1 MKAIVSVNSL
11 SRWEPLTV
19 PLAQVLPQVLPQ
31 VGKTERKTFPHSEA
45 MAFESEL
52 QKPNFE
58 LTLVVEE
65 TPAQPRLVAYAG
77 ITRTK
82 GTALLHK
89 LCVVEEM
96 RNQGIATTL
105 LRLQVNKLEFQGC
118 GSVQLWVD
126 ESRESAK
133 HLYDKFGFNVVR
145 KVEDYYGPGR
155 SGLRMILRLNDLGS
169 PATK

>member
-1 MKAIVSVNSL
+1 MKATVSVYSL

-19 PLAQVLPQVLPQ
+19 PLAQVLPQ

-52 QKPNFE
+52 QKSNFE

-77 ITRTK
+77 ITRIK
-82 GTALLHK
+82 RTALLHK
-89 LCVVEEM
+89 LCVVEEL
-96 RNQGIATTL
+96 RNQGIATQL
-105 LRLQVNKLEFQGC
+105 LRLQIKKLEIQGC
-118 GSVQLWVD
+118 DGVQLWVD
-126 ESRESAK
+126 EARKSAK
-133 HLYDKFGFNVVR
+133 HLYDIFEFNVVR
-145 KVEDYYGPGR
+145 TVEDYYGPGR
-155 SGLRMILRLNDLGS
+155 CGLRMILRLNS

>member
-1 MKAIVSVNSL
+1 MKATVSVYSM
-11 SRWEPLTV
+11 SIWEPLTV
-19 PLAQVLPQVLPQ
+19 PLAQVLPQ

-58 LTLVVEE
+58 LTLIVEE

-96 RNQGIATTL
+96 RNHGIATKILAFTIK
-105 LRLQVNKLEFQGC
+105 KLELQGC
-118 GSVQLWVD
+118 DGVQLWVD

-145 KVEDYYGPGR
+145 KVEDYYAPGR
-155 SGLRMILRLNDLGS
+155 SGIRMILRLNDSGS
-169 PATK
+169 SATK

>member
-1 MKAIVSVNSL
+1 MKATVSVYSL
-11 SRWEPLTV
+11 SIWEPLTI
-19 PLAQVLPQVLPQ
+19 PLAPLLPQ

-52 QKPNFE
+52 QKSNFE
-58 LTLVVEE
+58 LTLIVEE
-65 TPAQPRLVAYAG
+65 TRTQPRLVAYAG

-96 RNQGIATTL
+96 RNQGIATKL
-105 LRLQVNKLEFQGC
+105 LRFQFKKLELQGC
-118 GSVQLWVD
+118 ALVQLWVD

-145 KVEDYYGPGR
+145 KVEDYYGPRRCG
-155 SGLRMILRLNDLGS
+155 SKMILRLKDS
-169 PATK
+169 PATERGM

>member
-1 MKAIVSVNSL
+1 MKATVSVYSL
-11 SRWEPLTV
+11 SIWEPLTV
-19 PLAQVLPQVLPQ
+19 PPAQILPQ

-52 QKPNFE
+52 QKSNFE
-58 LTLVVEE
+58 LTLIVED
-65 TPAQPRLVAYAG
+65 TPAKPRLVAYAG

-96 RNQGIATTL
+96 RNQGIATKL
-105 LRLQVNKLEFQGC
+105 LGFTIKKLELQGC
-118 GSVQLWVD
+118 DGVQLWVD
-126 ESRESAK
+126 GSREPAK
-133 HLYDKFGFNVVR
+133 HLYDKFGFKVVR
-145 KVEDYYGPGR
+145 EVEDYYAPGR
-155 SGLRMILRLNDLGS
+155 SGLRMILRLNDQGS

>member
-1 MKAIVSVNSL
+1 MKATVSVYSL

-19 PLAQVLPQVLPQ
+19 PLTQVLPQ
-31 VGKTERKTFPHSEA
+31 VGRTERKTFPHSEA

-58 LTLVVEE
+58 LTLIVEE
-65 TPAQPRLVAYAG
+65 TPAQPTLVAYAG

-89 LCVVEEM
+89 LCVVEAM
-96 RNQGIATTL
+96 RNQGIATNL
-105 LRLQVNKLEFQGC
+105 LRLQIKKLELQGC
-118 GSVQLWVD
+118 DGVQLWVD

-133 HLYDKFGFNVVR
+133 HLYDNFGFNVIRRV
-145 KVEDYYGPGR
+145 KDYYGPGR
-155 SGLRMILRLNDLGS
+155 CGLRMILRLDDLGS
-169 PATK
+169 LATK